1 MAWLTELQKDNISN
15 HITDDVTVL
24 SRRYKSKKKEFD
36 EQSVEINEIEDW
48 EKEDWEVIS
57 KSKDATSQKANGIQK
72 EDISFIYLTQTN
84 SVHCL
89 EVIR

>member
-15 HITDDVTVL
+15 HITNDVTVL

-48 EKEDWEVIS
+48 EKEDWEVTVS
-57 KSKDATSQKANGIQK
+57 YTH
-72 EDISFIYLTQTN
+72 LTLPP
-84 SVHCL
+84 SDLV
-89 EVIR
+89 

>member
-15 HITDDVTVL
+15 HITNDVTVL

-48 EKEDWEVIS
+48 EKRRLGS
-57 KSKDATSQKANGIQK
+57 NK
-72 EDISFIYLTQTN
+72 
-84 SVHCL
+84 
-89 EVIR
+89 

>member
-48 EKEDWEVIS
+48 EKEDWEVI
-57 KSKDATSQKANGIQK
+57 T
-72 EDISFIYLTQTN
+72 
-84 SVHCL
+84 
-89 EVIR
+89 